1 MGNMFPWYLLLFQN
15 WFETSLALPKC
26 SEELTKPQFCKI
38 NEDYPSLPY
47 IIQPTIDILD
57 IIEINDD
64 QQSITLYFQ
73 LLLAYN
79 DTAALLLEDPSK

>member
-1 MGNMFPWYLLLFQN
+1 MIPWYLFIFQC
-15 WFETSLALPKC
+15 WLDITLALPKC
-26 SEELTKPQFCKI
+26 SEELTKPQFCKT
-38 NEDYPSLPY
+38 NEDYPSFPY

-79 DTAALLLEDPSK
+79 DTAALLLVDPKK